1 MSGLREFKESP
12 IKQGEDEQIAYY
24 FSSTP
29 WGSNPSNVSAKI
41 YDSHNVDKSSTCLSG
56 TCSVNG
62 DVITIPVVKALVVEE
77 TYRLEVKFTC
87 SGNIF
92 EAYCVIAAEK

>member
-12 IKQGEDEQIAYY
+12 IKQGEDEQIAYF

-29 WGSNPSNVSAKI
+29 WGTAPSNMSAKI
-41 YDSHNVDKSSTCLSG
+41 YDSASVDQSSTCLSG
-56 TCSVNG
+56 AGSVVG
-62 DVITIPVVKALVVEE
+62 DVITTPVVKALVVEE